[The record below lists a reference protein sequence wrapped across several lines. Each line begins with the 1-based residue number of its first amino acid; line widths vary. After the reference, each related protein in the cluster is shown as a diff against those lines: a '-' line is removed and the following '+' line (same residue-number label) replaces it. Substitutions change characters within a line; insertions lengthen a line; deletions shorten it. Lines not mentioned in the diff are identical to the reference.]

1 MYTGVVRLIAVFV
14 LSTSIFI
21 LGGVVSSALAVV
33 QSFAH
38 ASDCCP
44 TEQSRSQEATDCC
57 VSPECQCLSCLT
69 IELQQ
74 VCISLAGAS
83 QADCVHHEDT
93 AHLTGGYYHTIDY
106 PPEIA

>member
-1 MYTGVVRLIAVFV
+1 MYSSVMRLIAISV
-14 LSTSIFI
+14 LSASIFI
-21 LGGVVSSALAVV
+21 MGGVVSSALAVA
-33 QSFAH
+33 QSFTH

-44 TEQSRSQEATDCC
+44 TEQSGSQEAADCC

-83 QADCVHHEDT
+83 GADCVHHEDP
-93 AHLTGGYYHTIDY
+93 ALLTGGNYRTIDY